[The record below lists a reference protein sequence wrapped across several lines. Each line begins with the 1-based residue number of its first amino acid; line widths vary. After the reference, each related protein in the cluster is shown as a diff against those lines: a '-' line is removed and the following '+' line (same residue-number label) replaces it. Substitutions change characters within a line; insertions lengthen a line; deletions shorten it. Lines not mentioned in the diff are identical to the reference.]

1 MIRKLN
7 AFVGSHGLSLKG
19 TKVLIGVSGGV
30 DSVVLLHL
38 LQRLGANV
46 GVAHCNF
53 MLRGADSAAD
63 EAFVE
68 QLAKSSSL
76 PFYATR
82 FNTAEIACQQ
92 KTAIQET
99 ARALRYAWFAETAKR
114 EGYTFIAVA
123 HHGDDQHET
132 FFINLIR
139 GSGMGGLKGM
149 PFRRDNIIRPLLFAR
164 RAEIEAYAVKH
175 QLSFRNDL
183 SNAKTDYLRNRIRHL
198 MLPAFANLDPRAVKG
213 LSSSISMLNQQWIT
227 YSDLVALAADKLI
240 STVGDS
246 ILINKVE
253 LDRFGQPETILF
265 ELLKNYGFSGK
276 VCAGIALAM
285 NGQPGKQFFSDSHR
299 LTIERGQLMIDPIGN
314 HPLQKAFEIF
324 SDTTEMTAPLNLS
337 ISMIDIRDHHAID
350 PSPEKA
356 YVDADRISFPLVVRK
371 WKKGDRFYPIGMK
384 GSKLVSDFFV
394 DARFSVRQKENTWLL
409 CNSTGEIIWVMG
421 YRPDDRFKI
430 TANTMRIMHIRLF
443 VSLSK

>member
-7 AFVGSHGLSLKG
+7 AFVGSHGLSVKG
-19 TKVLIGVSGGV
+19 TKVLVGVSGGV

-38 LQRLGANV
+38 LQRLGAKT

-68 QLAKSSSL
+68 QLANATSL
-76 PFYATR
+76 PFYVTR
-82 FNTAEIACQQ
+82 FHTAEIARQQ
-92 KTAIQET
+92 RTAIQET
-99 ARALRYAWFAETAKR
+99 ARELRYAWFAETAKR
-114 EGYTFIAVA
+114 EGYAFIAVA
-123 HHGDDQHET
+123 HHGDDQFET

-164 RAEIEAYAVKH
+164 RAEIEAYAEKH
-175 QLSFRNDL
+175 NLAFRNDV
-183 SNAKTDYLRNRIRHL
+183 SNAKTDYLRNRIRHML
-198 MLPAFANLDPRAVKG
+198 LPAFAELDPRAAKG
-213 LSSSISMLNQQWIT
+213 LGSSISMLKQQWIT
-227 YSDLVALAADKLI
+227 YNDLVAMAADKLI

-246 ILINKVE
+246 ILINKIE
-253 LDRFGQPETILF
+253 LDRFSQPETILF

-276 VCAGIALAM
+276 VCTGIALAM
-285 NGQPGKQFFSDSHR
+285 NGQPGKQFYTDSHR
-299 LTIERGQLMIDPIGN
+299 LTIDREQLMIEPIEQL
-314 HPLQKAFEIF
+314 PLQEAFEIF
-324 SDTTEMTAPLNLS
+324 SHTTEIAVPLNLG
-337 ISMIDIRDHHAID
+337 ISMIDIEDHHAID
-350 PSPEKA
+350 PSPEMA
-356 YVDADRISFPLVVRK
+356 YIDANRICFPLVVRK
-371 WKKGDRFYPIGMK
+371 WKKGDRFYPFGMK

-394 DARFSVRQKENTWLL
+394 DARFSVAQKENTWLL
-409 CNSTGEIIWVMG
+409 CNSNGEIIWVMG

-430 TANTMRIMHIRLF
+430 TANTRRIMQIRLF